1 MGTNFFEPFLVYSE
15 NMVGIDFNKMS
26 QQSAILQLVRSTEEL
41 GFYNIEFERPPLSE
55 EQITEWGF
63 DDMQFRKGEW

>member
-1 MGTNFFEPFLVYSE
+1 MDTKLFEPFVIFSE

-26 QQSAILQLVRSTEEL
+26 QQSALLQLVRLSEEFGL
-41 GFYNIEFERPPLSE
+41 YDLEFERMPQG
-55 EQITEWGF
+55 EQEKREWGF